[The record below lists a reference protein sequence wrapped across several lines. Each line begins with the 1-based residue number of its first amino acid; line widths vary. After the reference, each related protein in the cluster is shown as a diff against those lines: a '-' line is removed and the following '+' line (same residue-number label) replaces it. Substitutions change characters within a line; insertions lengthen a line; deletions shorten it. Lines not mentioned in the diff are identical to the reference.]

1 MSSYRPKSLEELN
14 SRYDQVISA
23 DKAIKKGVSG
33 IRESESAQKE
43 SAAESVES
51 FEAESLVKK
60 AAGTKNVEDISGAVD
75 DFIRHLNSEYAVQP
89 RRQEPIR
96 QEPVRQEPA
105 RPQTPPQSR
114 PVVHREEAAAPAA
127 PTRTAKPGPSAVPEP
142 TSGERSDLLDDY
154 MKVMTD
160 QYEDEDDFAGTSST
174 GGYLK
179 RKGRKRRKDKSAP
192 PTEPQAPA
200 VKEEPAPLP
209 DVDYDDA
216 DYMAKTAEVLPQNAE
231 IPEPDFVEPEA
242 EKAGEETAESLDEAF
257 DRLDSRTTRE
267 KSKKKTKGGKGR
279 VVLRTL
285 LSLML
290 AAVIAVTA
298 AVASLVLVLKVNT
311 GNLVF
316 DQYYFVTTT
325 ADFEEAHLKAGD
337 LVICEANESIA
348 DNRFVLCVDRSAGS
362 FFFGKKNGGMVDAQ
376 GNIMYLIDGQNIYK
390 DSVLGSVKRSFGHV
404 GAVIDLIFRYYI
416 PVLAALLVAAIGL
429 ILIVA
434 IALRNKNKPVKSKAK
449 KQEEYEEIPDTS
461 EEEQELREAEEE
473 VNAAWDFQDEPDAG
487 QKNENKPQKSKKKK
501 NKKRRSQEQPS
512 SSGNAE
518 EEPSEE
524 ESAEEADV
532 KFDSDFDSFSDI

>member
-60 AAGTKNVEDISGAVD
+60 ASGAKNVEDISGAVD

-89 RRQEPIR
+89 RRQEPVR
-96 QEPVRQEPA
+96 QEPV

-114 PVVHREEAAAPAA
+114 PVFHREEAVAPAA
-127 PTRTAKPGPSAVPEP
+127 PTRTAKPESSAVPEP

-160 QYEDEDDFAGTSST
+160 QYEDEDDFAGTSSA

-192 PTEPQAPA
+192 PTEPQQPQAPA

-209 DVDYDDA
+209 DVDYNDA

-231 IPEPDFVEPEA
+231 FPEPDFVEPEA
-242 EKAGEETAESLDEAF
+242 GKNGEEPAESLDEAF

-267 KSKKKTKGGKGR
+267 KSRKKTKGGKGR
-279 VVLRTL
+279 VVLRTI

-290 AAVIAVTA
+290 VAVISVTA

-311 GNLVF
+311 GTLVF
-316 DQYYFVTTT
+316 DRYYFVTTT

-337 LVICEANESIA
+337 LVICEVNDSIE

-449 KQEEYEEIPDTS
+449 KQEEYEEIPDPS
-461 EEEQELREAEEE
+461 EEEQELREAEAE
-473 VNAAWDFQDEPDAG
+473 VNAAWDFQDEPDVG
-487 QKNENKPQKSKKKK
+487 QKNENKPKKSKKKK

-512 SSGNAE
+512 SSATAE
-518 EEPSEE
+518 EEPTEE